1 MNKSIRK
8 ERFIRVSSR
17 RVDAAISAINA
28 LENLSNKNNYEWNQS
43 EIDEISGSLMAQIK
57 LVMAAFGSSS
67 ASERYQKL
75 IEQDRLQLKLLEQSD
90 PEVFKLATA
99 QLHGKKLPIELKLDK
114 NESELLNQFR
124 KLYEELIKISL
135 SSSNKLSSIEHD
147 PNDFFITDPR
157 FNLSRLTAAHNHD
170 RLEWMQFGKTLREI
184 QAKDSPYSNQPSGG
198 SSLSHLTWDIKQGRV
213 IQDSKNILF
222 I

>member
-1 MNKSIRK
+1 M
-8 ERFIRVSSR
+8 
-17 RVDAAISAINA
+17 
-28 LENLSNKNNYEWNQS
+28 
-43 EIDEISGSLMAQIK
+43 
-57 LVMAAFGSSS
+57 
-67 ASERYQKL
+67 
-75 IEQDRLQLKLLEQSD
+75 QLKLLEQSD

-99 QLHGKKLPIELKLDK
+99 QLQGKKLPIELKLDK

-124 KLYEELIKISL
+124 GLYQELIKAPL
-135 SSSNKLSSIEHD
+135 SSSNQLSSTEHD

-170 RLEWMQFGKTLREI
+170 RLKWMQSGKTLREI
-184 QAKDSPYSNQPSGG
+184 QANDSPYSNQPSGG
-198 SSLSHLTWDIKQGRV
+198 SPLSHLTWDIKQGRV